1 MHASVNIRHF
11 FHKQWNNVTDPKFWK
26 VYCRIN
32 VVRMLLECELV
43 AYESNYLIFG
53 ETTRWGNP
61 CAISTACVWLQR
73 GSPPAA
79 QNARSVFSSCR
90 VIEEHIEL
98 ASGPAGQVS
107 KVMATLLS
115 GHSSPVP
122 SVIMHTH
129 THTHISQTGH
139 LHHQI
144 KQEPSLSI
152 SHHIYNEQE
161 TINRHIST
169 QYYCIS
175 HAHKSKH

>member
-129 THTHISQTGH
+129 THLSDRSSPPPDQTRTITVNISSHFQWAGNHKQTHQHSILLYIACSQ
-139 LHHQI
+139 
-144 KQEPSLSI
+144 KQTL
-152 SHHIYNEQE
+152 
-161 TINRHIST
+161 
-169 QYYCIS
+169 
-175 HAHKSKH
+175 KG